1 MEVLRAYYSLIDK
14 DFKSILEDL
23 TAQQNTQPL
32 VELVTS
38 VKDSQKHFHLFLQHS
53 RNQMSQEKSTV
64 SRVEPPKKKSN
75 SDKPSAVSVLN
86 DFRQELLEYTQLCD
100 SMVELKSRKE
110 SLFAYGNTAV
120 LEDFR
125 KINHLSLMIK
135 LLKKDTRTPIEEL
148 KIKVGFGLIQ
158 TYMDMKNSVE
168 DSRQES
174 AQDASA
180 LGHGAYISPEL
191 QPNEDDSPTLKKLK
205 ELNRKF
211 CTDQFSRKP

>member
-23 TAQQNTQPL
+23 GTQAATQPL
-32 VELVTS
+32 VDLVTS

-53 RNQMSQEKSTV
+53 RHQMSSDKSTM

-75 SDKPSAVSVLN
+75 SEKPSAVSVLN

-100 SMVELKSRKE
+100 SIVELKSRKE

-148 KIKVGFGLIQ
+148 KIKV
-158 TYMDMKNSVE
+158 DWS
-168 DSRQES
+168 
-174 AQDASA
+174 
-180 LGHGAYISPEL
+180 
-191 QPNEDDSPTLKKLK
+191 
-205 ELNRKF
+205 
-211 CTDQFSRKP
+211 